1 MEIFLFVCVFF
12 WNKKYVSSYTFE
24 LCRRVGD
31 RNILNG
37 RFPETRLLFFG
48 LKGFQSWKR
57 VLDIIQKRFQKSFPR
72 MNLKPS
78 SKLWNNWICFLPI
91 CLTWDHSEPQ
101 FWFKNRFFFHE
112 DIHFQTKRG
121 FKNNLW
127 NKPKQTWNCWKNL
140 SCISPIYSKYNRAKS
155 HFVLENCTA

>member
-1 MEIFLFVCVFF
+1 MKGKKRKFVRINLLVEIFLFVCVFF

-91 CLTWDHSEPQ
+91 CLTWDHSQPQ
-101 FWFKNRFFFHE
+101 FWFNFDVFFFMKTSTLKPKE
-112 DIHFQTKRG
+112 VSKIIYG
-121 FKNNLW
+121 INL
-127 NKPKQTWNCWKNL
+127 NKP
-140 SCISPIYSKYNRAKS
+140 
-155 HFVLENCTA
+155 ETAGRI

>member
-1 MEIFLFVCVFF
+1 MKGKKRKFVRINLLVEIFLFVCVFF

-37 RFPETRLLFFG
+37 RLPETRLLFFG

-91 CLTWDHSEPQ
+91 CLTWDHSQPQ
-101 FWFKNRFFFHE
+101 FWFKNRFFFSWRHPLSNQKR
-112 DIHFQTKRG
+112 FQK
-121 FKNNLW
+121 
-127 NKPKQTWNCWKNL
+127 
-140 SCISPIYSKYNRAKS
+140 
-155 HFVLENCTA
+155 

>member
-1 MEIFLFVCVFF
+1 MKGKKRKFVRINLLVEIFLFVCVFF
-12 WNKKYVSSYTFE
+12 WNKKYVSSYAFE

-91 CLTWDHSEPQ
+91 CLTWGHSEPQ
-101 FWFKNRFFFHE
+101 FWFKNRFFFMK
-112 DIHFQTKRG
+112 TST
-121 FKNNLW
+121 FKPKEVSKIIYGINL
-127 NKPKQTWNCWKNL
+127 NKP
-140 SCISPIYSKYNRAKS
+140 
-155 HFVLENCTA
+155 ETAGRI